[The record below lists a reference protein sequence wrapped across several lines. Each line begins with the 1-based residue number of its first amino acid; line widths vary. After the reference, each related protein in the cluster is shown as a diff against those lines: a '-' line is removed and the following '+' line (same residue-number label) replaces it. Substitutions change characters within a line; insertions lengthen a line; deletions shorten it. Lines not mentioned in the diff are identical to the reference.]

1 MLSTISVFLNMMK
14 VGSLGGFVI
23 SYESLDLVW
32 GVSHLRGD
40 SVLLCNYPLLFSVD
54 LGKRDLIWSR

>member
-1 MLSTISVFLNMMK
+1 MMK